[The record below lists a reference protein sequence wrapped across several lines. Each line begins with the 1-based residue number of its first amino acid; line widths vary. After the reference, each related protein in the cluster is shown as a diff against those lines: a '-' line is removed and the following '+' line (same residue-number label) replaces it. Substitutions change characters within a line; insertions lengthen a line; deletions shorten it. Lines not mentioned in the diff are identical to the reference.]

1 MAQGLTVATLLV
13 LKRYMQ
19 IMQMKTSTEP
29 PITPT
34 NSRVC
39 FKFDFPEELSEGEED
54 DVLVREGPEEE
65 TDGSEE
71 FGLGVGTGVVVERVW
86 NSGDGDG
93 DGKGEDE
100 GEGEGEE
107 GGMRTLRSSAVDS
120 SLWWTTSS
128 VWSVFLKKKKRDC
141 HAADQTNNEVSK
153 ESKRKEK
160 KHTRDFCNDI
170 PCTGSSMQGWNFCNI
185 R

>member
-1 MAQGLTVATLLV
+1 MATLLV

-34 NSRVC
+34 NSRVWL
-39 FKFDFPEELSEGEED
+39 KLDFLEGLSEGEED

-86 NSGDGDG
+86 NFGDGDG
-93 DGKGEDE
+93 DGKGE
-100 GEGEGEE
+100 GEGEGEREREE
-107 GGMRTLRSSAVDS
+107 GGMRDLRSSAVDS
-120 SLWWTTSS
+120 SL
-128 VWSVFLKKKKRDC
+128 
-141 HAADQTNNEVSK
+141 
-153 ESKRKEK
+153 
-160 KHTRDFCNDI
+160 
-170 PCTGSSMQGWNFCNI
+170 
-185 R
+185 